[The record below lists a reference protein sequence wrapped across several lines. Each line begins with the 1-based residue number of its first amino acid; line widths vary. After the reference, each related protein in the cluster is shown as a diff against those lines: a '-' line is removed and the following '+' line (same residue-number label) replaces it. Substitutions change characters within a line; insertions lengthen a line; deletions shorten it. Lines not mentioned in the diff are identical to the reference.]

1 MSNPN
6 RPNLS
11 ADALFYERAALIGG
25 LASWMTFGEWQQLGS
40 DLFSEPLLILIGMTT
55 DDYRD
60 DMRRLS
66 ADRESSR

>member
-6 RPNLS
+6 RPDLS

-40 DLFSEPLLILIGMTT
+40 DFFFQACSN
-55 DDYRD
+55 YNRD
-60 DMRRLS
+60 DH
-66 ADRESSR
+66 

>member
-25 LASWMTFGEWQQLGS
+25 LASWMTFGEWKRLGS
-40 DLFSEPLLILIGMTT
+40 DFFSRASSNSN
-55 DDYRD
+55 RD
-60 DMRRLS
+60 NL
-66 ADRESSR
+66 